1 MERVGRIKRTIREEG
16 HIEPESIVVI
26 QEGGRNEPEPI
37 VQNDVVKKQ
46 IVKTL
51 QDAPQAIC
59 GALIR
64 RTAMFIGIVVAVVG
78 WYIGVGIG
86 LSR

>member
-1 MERVGRIKRTIREEG
+1 MGRIKRTIREEG

-46 IVKTL
+46 KVKTL
-51 QDAPQAIC
+51 QDATQAIC
-59 GALIR
+59 GAHIR
-64 RTAMFIGIVVAVVG
+64 RTAMFI
-78 WYIGVGIG
+78 
-86 LSR
+86 S